1 VNRTEQTVPTLVYLY
16 GPPAVGKLAI
26 AERLSTVTGW
36 PLFHNHLSVNAIR
49 PIFPFGSKPFTDV
62 VHRLRLDV
70 VRTAM
75 AEGISLIFTNNSA
88 WGGPDG
94 RERFAAFAADVR
106 QAAKSG
112 GGRVQFIRL
121 TAPLAVLE
129 ERLANPERQELGKLL
144 DVARL
149 RELLVS
155 LDDSALHEGRPHN
168 RHQSTLAGRGGV
180 RDQGVPRPRDHR
192 SIEAAL
198 SASSVMPP
206 Q

>member
-1 VNRTEQTVPTLVYLY
+1 
-16 GPPAVGKLAI
+16 
-26 AERLSTVTGW
+26 
-36 PLFHNHLSVNAIR
+36 
-49 PIFPFGSKPFTDV
+49 
-62 VHRLRLDV
+62 
-70 VRTAM
+70 M
-75 AEGISLIFTNNSA
+75 AEGMSLIFTNNSA

-155 LDDSALHEGRPHN
+155 LDDSALHEDDLTIDTSQHSP
-168 RHQSTLAGRGGV
+168 
-180 RDQGVPRPRDHR
+180 D
-192 SIEAAL
+192 EAAFAIKVYL
-198 SASSVMPP
+198 ARVTIAR
-206 Q
+206 